1 MWKLI
6 GCKGCG
12 SAIVEAAFV
21 LAGVPYDREEIDYDK
36 PGPDRDR
43 LFAIN
48 PLGQVP
54 TLVAPDGGV
63 MTESAAMVLHL
74 DEEHPSAGLLPKPG
88 TRERREAL
96 RWLVFIVASIY
107 PTFTF
112 GDQPEKFVGD
122 AGDRLRASS
131 NERRENAW
139 RQVESAVAAYGGP
152 WFVGKQRTML
162 DVYVSAMTHWRPRR
176 EWFKTNAPSLYR
188 IATAVDEDPRLA
200 ALWQREFAG

>member
-6 GCKGCG
+6 GCRGCG
-12 SAIVEAAFV
+12 SVIVEAAFV
-21 LAGVPYDREEIDYDK
+21 LAGVPYEREEIDYDK

-43 LFAIN
+43 LFALN

-74 DEEHPSAGLLPKPG
+74 DEQHPGARLLPPLE
-88 TRERREAL
+88 TRARREAL
-96 RWLVFIVASIY
+96 RWLIFIVASIY

-112 GDQPEKFVGD
+112 GDSPEKFVGD

-131 NERRENAW
+131 NERRENSW
-139 RQVESAVAAYGGP
+139 RQVESAVQSYGGP
-152 WFVGKQRTML
+152 WFMGAQRTML
-162 DVYVSAMTHWRPRR
+162 DVYVWAMTHWRPRR
-176 EWFKTNAPSLYR
+176 AWFEQNAPALYR
-188 IATAVDEDPRLA
+188 IATALDADPKLA
-200 ALWQREFAG
+200 PLRSQFA